1 MRYGQIRQYDIANGP
16 GIRATVF
23 VTGCSRHC
31 VNCFNEEY
39 QDFNAGSEWTAAET
53 ERLISYLQDDTN
65 SGLTLLGGDP
75 MEPEN
80 QRALLPF
87 VKKVRARLPQKN
99 IWCYTGYTFRDG
111 AIEEPQANCEVTREL
126 ISLFD
131 VLVDG
136 RFEESLK
143 DIRLKFRGS
152 SNQRVIDVKRSISE
166 NNIVLYLT

>member
-23 VTGCSRHC
+23 VTGCSRRC

-65 SGLTLLGGDP
+65 SGLTLLGGEP
-75 MEPEN
+75 MENAEDLLALVQAVRRAVPEKSIWVYSGFLYEEILT
-80 QRALLPF
+80 QPARKELLE
-87 VKKVRARLPQKN
+87 A
-99 IWCYTGYTFRDG
+99 C
-111 AIEEPQANCEVTREL
+111 
-126 ISLFD
+126 D

-136 RFEESLK
+136 PFVDALK
-143 DIRLKFRGS
+143 DPGLYFRGS
-152 SNQRVIDVKRSISE
+152 SNQRIIDVAKSRE
-166 NNIVLYLT
+166 AGRAVLLWPDGR

>member
-23 VTGCSRHC
+23 VTGCSRRC

-65 SGLTLLGGDP
+65 SGLTLLGGEP
-75 MEPEN
+75 MENAEDLLALVQAVRRAVPEKSIWVYSGFLYEEILT
-80 QRALLPF
+80 QPARKALLE
-87 VKKVRARLPQKN
+87 A
-99 IWCYTGYTFRDG
+99 C
-111 AIEEPQANCEVTREL
+111 
-126 ISLFD
+126 D

-136 RFEESLK
+136 PFVDALK
-143 DIRLKFRGS
+143 DPGLYLRGS
-152 SNQRVIDVKRSISE
+152 ANQRIIAVAKSRE
-166 NNIVLYLT
+166 AGRAVLLWPDGR